1 MLLRELTKTTK
12 TVPSQQVFPRKDCEQ
27 ESLEQKP
34 YNHLKQTA
42 I

>member
-1 MLLRELTKTTK
+1 MLVGDLRKNTK
-12 TVPSQQVFPRKDCEQ
+12 TVPSQQVLPGKDCKL

-34 YNHLKQTA
+34 YNHLKRTA